1 MPVRTHFSQDT
12 LDTLFDAI
20 LENDVAD
27 SNVTLPAV
35 IPANFSDD
43 QVTQCFNLCQQ
54 LWLEGIAPQQ
64 LVRLANTILWKR
76 DLSEQERVA
85 FKHIRAKYKH
95 MGFAF
100 ILYTPAHKRP
110 FLYEATSTIMGE
122 VQDAFRNGL
131 KRKILLL
138 GGVMRLLVSGPFQKT
153 RQRLVEQARLDTT
166 QAFNRM
172 LKAEIGKIPAYLNE
186 PSITS
191 AQFHALRKIVSR
203 HVSFFDTLRTLYPS
217 ADNHKMSRFLSAI
230 NGLMGRMH
238 DDLISQSVSGQLN
251 YHKDK
256 IVVPEIISRL
266 LTDLATAYPKV

>member
-1 MPVRTHFSQDT
+1 MSVRTHFSQKT
-12 LDTLFDAI
+12 LDVLFDAI
-20 LENDVAD
+20 LENDIAD
-27 SNVTLPAV
+27 TNVVLPTV
-35 IPANFSDD
+35 IPANFSED

-54 LWLEGIAPQQ
+54 LWLEGIEPRQ
-64 LVRLANTILWKR
+64 LVQLANIILWKK
-76 DLSEQERVA
+76 DLSPSDKVA

-131 KRKILLL
+131 KRKILFL
-138 GGVMRLLVSGPFQKT
+138 GAVMRCLVSSPL
-153 RQRLVEQARLDTT
+153 QRIRKYLVEHAKLDTT
-166 QAFNRM
+166 QAFNQM

-186 PSITS
+186 PSITP
-191 AQFHALRKIVSR
+191 AQFHNLRKIISR

-217 ADNHKMSRFLSAI
+217 EDHHKMSRFLSAI

-238 DDLISQSVSGQLN
+238 DDLISQSVSGQLD
-251 YHKDK
+251 YHKGQ
-256 IVVPEIISRL
+256 IVVPETIRRL
-266 LTDLATAYPKV
+266 LTQLAQAYPKL